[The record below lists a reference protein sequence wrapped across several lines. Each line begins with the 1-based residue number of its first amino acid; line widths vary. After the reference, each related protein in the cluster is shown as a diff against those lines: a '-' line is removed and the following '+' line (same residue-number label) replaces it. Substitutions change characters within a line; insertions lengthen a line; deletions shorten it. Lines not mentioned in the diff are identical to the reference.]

1 MSNIFKKV
9 ILLTFIA
16 FTLINSVKATHMV
29 GGDFSYR
36 SLGKGSFEI
45 TLTIR
50 RDCQFGADDAFFDNR
65 AIIAVFDQNGTF
77 MKEIGHRG
85 GFFLDYVGNDTLNE
99 SLNIECGVLGA
110 PVCVH
115 EAIYRDTIYLPRP
128 KVGEKYILVYQRCCR
143 NQTLLNINS
152 PLETG
157 GSYILEIDQYA
168 YDERNNSP
176 RFKKWPNIYICA
188 NQSLHFDHSAY
199 ENEGDSLVYK
209 LYTPSSG
216 AEKNYPMP
224 TVENPARY
232 TPVYNTVSWA
242 NGYSLV
248 NMLGGTDALK
258 INSKTGLITGT
269 PTIIGQFL
277 VGVLVEE
284 YRNGKLISVVRRDF
298 EYNVRP
304 CVPPPVADFQ
314 SLSAICGSTKVD
326 TLFVINKSQYADSF
340 LWKVYSHAS
349 GNTFTYTSKDLN
361 FIYTLPAS
369 GKDTFDIYLEAYSKD
384 ANCSDN
390 ITKQVIAI
398 EDPLLVDFDYKV
410 IECADDK
417 VLVEFNDKFDD
428 LNESYTFKEN
438 KWTLIYG
445 STTITG
451 SGKKVSFQIPKFV
464 DFYMTLEIFTE
475 EKCENRIEKH
485 IKLNLPN
492 IEFISNPVIVCRGE
506 TAKIVKNPNSSW
518 TYTWNPTTGL
528 TFNGNDKSNPTFI
541 GDNSR
546 TYNVTVTDG
555 ICFED
560 YTVNVKVKDY
570 FNINIEG
577 PDTVCV
583 NNITLVANG
592 VPVNENDVILQ
603 WSNKSDFSTILKE
616 GNSYNVVLNQIVNK
630 FYLRVKP
637 NTGCSNNIDSITIYN
652 GSFKLNFD
660 DKIKLCYKNHTIIDV
675 GGNIPGMNLTYIWEA
690 NPIII
695 SDLNKSEITVYAAT
709 PGEYKLY
716 FTAKSQ
722 FGCEYRDT
730 VFVKFDEGGGEL
742 TIDKNRTC
750 ETYEMTFSVVNA
762 PVIEYYWEITNADG
776 QVIKFTTSSPHYNF
790 TKPGKYHVYA
800 EVKVQGCDGIII
812 IEDDVVVTDI
822 IKLSVDV
829 ANITFC
835 EGENVELNAKLN
847 LDGYITWF
855 NQKGEQI
862 GVGEKINYK
871 PNKDEIITVIGKDE
885 FECSDT
891 AKIKLFEYKFDLQY
905 NNPGVVCKGDT
916 ITLEIKNKTTNNLKY
931 SWAGNNIIS
940 GASTNIIKVIADV
953 NTTYSV
959 TITDLE
965 MGCDTILSVALNVS
979 TVDVSIQIET
989 DTVVITNS
997 VTVEVFN
1004 VPINS
1009 TIIWSTGETNTTK
1022 ITFTPLS
1029 TPGGVF
1035 SYVEKICVTV
1045 IDQYGC
1051 EDKKCIEVTVI
1062 DPRCIEG
1069 EIYFPNAFSPNKDGA
1084 NDYFRPRGKYIRNIE
1099 MEIYSRWGELL
1110 YKGSG
1115 DKNLSWD
1122 GKSNNKELTPDTYT
1136 YRILVQCQDN
1146 DNFSKVSN
1154 VSLIK

>member
-1 MSNIFKKV
+1 MSNIFKKI
-9 ILLTFIA
+9 ILYTFLA

-29 GGDFSYR
+29 GGDFSYK

-65 AIIAVFDQNGTF
+65 AVIAVFNQNGTF

-85 GFFLDYVGNDTLNE
+85 GFFLDYIGNDTLNE

-115 EAIYRDTIYLPRP
+115 EAIYRDTVYLPRP
-128 KVGEKYILVYQRCCR
+128 KAGEKYILVYQRCCR
-143 NQTLLNINS
+143 NQSLLNITS

-157 GSYILEIDQYA
+157 GSYILEIDQFA
-168 YDERNNSP
+168 YDERNTSP

-188 NQSLHFDHSAY
+188 NQSLHFDHGAY

-232 TPVYNTVSWA
+232 TPIYNTVNWA
-242 NGYSLV
+242 NGYSLF
-248 NMLGGTDALK
+248 NMLGGSDPLK
-258 INSKTGLITGT
+258 IDSKTGLITGT

-284 YRNGKLISVVRRDF
+284 YRDGKLISVVRRDF

-314 SLSAICGSTKVD
+314 SVEAICGSAKVD
-326 TLFVINKSQYADSF
+326 TLFIINKSQFADKYT
-340 LWKVYSHAS
+340 WKVFSHS
-349 GNTFTYTSKDLN
+349 NGQTYTYTSKDLN
-361 FIYTLPAS
+361 FIYTLPSS
-369 GKDTFDIYLEAYSKD
+369 GKDTIDIYLEAFSED

-398 EDPLLVDFDYKV
+398 EDPLRVDFDYKV
-410 IECADDK
+410 IECADDN
-417 VLVEFNDKFDD
+417 VIVEFNDKFDE
-428 LNESYTFKEN
+428 LNNLYTFKEN
-438 KWTLIYG
+438 KWTIKYG
-445 STTITG
+445 STTMTA
-451 SGKKVSFQIPKFV
+451 SGKKVTFQIPKFV
-464 DFYMTLEIFTE
+464 DFYVLLEIFTE

-506 TAKIVKNPNSSW
+506 TAKIVKNPNSAW
-518 TYTWNPTTGL
+518 TYVWAPTTGL
-528 TFNGNDKSNPTFI
+528 TFNGYDNSNPTFI

-546 TYNVTVTDG
+546 TYKVTVTDG

-560 YTVNVKVKDY
+560 YTVDVKVKDY

-577 PDTVCV
+577 PDTVCT
-583 NNITLVANG
+583 NNITLIAKG
-592 VPVNENDVILQ
+592 VPVNENDVVLQ

-616 GNSYNVVLNQIVNK
+616 GKTYDVVLNQIVNK

-675 GGNIPGMNLTYIWEA
+675 GSNVPGMNITYNWEA

-709 PGEYKLY
+709 PGEYKLF

-722 FGCEYRDT
+722 FGCEFRDT

-750 ETYEMTFSVVNA
+750 ETFEMTFSVINA

-776 QVIKFTTSSPHYNF
+776 EIIKFTTASPHYNF

-812 IEDDVVVTDI
+812 IEDDVEVTDI

-829 ANITFC
+829 STITYC
-835 EGENVELNAKLN
+835 DGENVEINAKLN
-847 LDGYITWF
+847 LVGYITWY
-855 NQKGEQI
+855 NQKGDQI
-862 GVGEKINYK
+862 GVGEKITYK
-871 PNKDEIITVIGKDE
+871 PNKDEIITVVGKDE
-885 FECSDT
+885 FECRDT
-891 AKIKLFEYKFDLQY
+891 SKVQLFEYKFDLFY
-905 NNPGVVCKGDT
+905 NDPGVVCKGDT
-916 ITLEIKNKTTNNLKY
+916 ITLEVKNKTTNNLKY
-931 SWAGNNIIS
+931 SWEGDNIIS
-940 GASTNIIKVIADV
+940 GANTNTVKVIADV

-959 TITDLE
+959 TITDTE
-965 MGCDTILSVALNVS
+965 IGCDTILAVPLNVS
-979 TVDVSIQIET
+979 TIDVSIEI
-989 DTVVITNS
+989 DTVIVVITNS

-1004 VPINS
+1004 VPANS
-1009 TIIWSTGETNTTK
+1009 TILWSTGEKNTTK
-1022 ITFTPLS
+1022 ITFTPKS
-1029 TPGGVF
+1029 TPGNVF
-1035 SYVEKICVTV
+1035 SYVETICVTV

-1051 EDKKCIEVTVI
+1051 EDKECIEITVI
-1062 DPRCIEG
+1062 DPRCNED
-1069 EIYFPNAFSPNKDGA
+1069 EIYFPNAFSPNNDGA
-1084 NDYFRPRGKYIRNIE
+1084 NDNFRPRGKYIRNIE

-1115 DKNLSWD
+1115 DRNFSWD
-1122 GKSNNKELTPDTYT
+1122 GRSKNKDLTPDTYT
-1136 YRILVQCQDN
+1136 FRILVQCEDSDN
-1146 DNFSKVSN
+1146 YNKVSN
-1154 VSLIK
+1154 VSLLK